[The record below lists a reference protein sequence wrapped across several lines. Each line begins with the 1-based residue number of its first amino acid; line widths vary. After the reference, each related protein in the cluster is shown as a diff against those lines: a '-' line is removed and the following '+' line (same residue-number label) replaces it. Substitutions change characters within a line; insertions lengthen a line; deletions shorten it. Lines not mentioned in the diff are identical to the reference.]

1 MYSNKKYLD
10 KPYCRIT
17 APAKAILCGEH
28 AVVYGEDAIALAI
41 GLHCIAQIG
50 NMDKQHEEARIY
62 IYLADEEK
70 MIQLNWRLLKEI
82 AKDN

>member
-1 MYSNKKYLD
+1 MRNLALCPAKFDSFMYSDKKNLD

-41 GLHCIAQIG
+41 GLHCTA
-50 NMDKQHEEARIY
+50 
-62 IYLADEEK
+62 
-70 MIQLNWRLLKEI
+70 
-82 AKDN
+82 